1 MKTTW
6 FLTQIN
12 FQTKC
17 FNKPFPDF
25 YFNDNATEN
34 VTAEKILGIDIDNI
48 DNKRNFKP
56 YSKNL
61 CKKTNQ
67 KSRRFYRKRNN
78 NKVESIKKERI
89 VITHLFP

>member
-1 MKTTW
+1 MA
-6 FLTQIN
+6 N
-12 FQTKC
+12 EHV
-17 FNKPFPDF
+17 
-25 YFNDNATEN
+25 A
-34 VTAEKILGIDIDNI
+34 AEKILGILI

>member
-6 FLTQIN
+6 FLTQIS
-12 FQTKC
+12 FQTKR

-25 YFNDNATEN
+25 SFNDNATEN
-34 VTAEKILGIDIDNI
+34 FTKEKILGIDI

-56 YSKNL
+56 YSKNV
-61 CKKTNQ
+61 CKKANQ

>member
-6 FLTQIN
+6 FLTQIS
-12 FQTKC
+12 FQTKG
-17 FNKPFPDF
+17 FKKPFPDF
-25 YFNDNATEN
+25 SFNDNATEN
-34 VTAEKILGIDIDNI
+34 VTEEKILGIDI

-67 KSRRFYRKRNN
+67 KSRRFYIKRNN